1 MFHYRLLRR
10 ELPAE
15 RTAESAE
22 LLQGS
27 GGAGQSHHPIARHT
41 PFRFDRQSAY
51 GWGDGCDSALA
62 EDGGRSLLLAT

>member
-15 RTAESAE
+15 RTDKSAE

-27 GGAGQSHHPIARHT
+27 GGA
-41 PFRFDRQSAY
+41 
-51 GWGDGCDSALA
+51 
-62 EDGGRSLLLAT
+62 